1 MTVRE
6 HAIQLASRTLKGEK
20 SVATFSD
27 PLRVLP
33 TGKKPK
39 VRPKIKR
46 D

>member
-1 MTVRE
+1 MTTRE
-6 HAIQLASRTLKGEK
+6 HAIKIASNTLKGQK

-27 PLRVLP
+27 PLRSFP

-39 VRPKIKR
+39 VRPKIKK